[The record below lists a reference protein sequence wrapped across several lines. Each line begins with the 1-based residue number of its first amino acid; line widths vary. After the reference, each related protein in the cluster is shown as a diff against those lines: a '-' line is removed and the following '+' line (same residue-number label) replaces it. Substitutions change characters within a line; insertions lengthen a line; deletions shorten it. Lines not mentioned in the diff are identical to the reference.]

1 MPTVLRK
8 EYEDDKYGILDVRVE
23 MHDGTQID
31 FEMQVAEFD
40 FWKKR
45 IVFYLSKMVTDQI
58 HKGDDYDKIQKCIH
72 VSILDFVHFPE
83 DNRCYRKI
91 TFCDTKT
98 GEIYTDVMEIHVLEL
113 GKLPPEDQN
122 EEGIIRWMRFL
133 NAKSRKELKEMAK
146 QAEYFGEAYEELDR
160 LSADEKK
167 RLEYE
172 TRLKYKRDKYA
183 QLHYATRIG
192 REEGERIGREE
203 GKSEMIRSMWKAG
216 VSEEQIA
223 SIAQK
228 TVEEVRKLC
237 K

>member
-8 EYEDDKYGILDVRVE
+8 EYEDDKYGILD
-23 MHDGTQID
+23 
-31 FEMQVAEFD
+31 
-40 FWKKR
+40 
-45 IVFYLSKMVTDQI
+45 
-58 HKGDDYDKIQKCIH
+58 
-72 VSILDFVHFPE
+72 
-83 DNRCYRKI
+83 RCYRKI

-98 GEIYTDVMEIHVLEL
+98 GEIYTDIMEIHVLEL

-133 NAKSRKELKEMAK
+133 NAKIRKELKEMAK
-146 QAEYFGEAYEELDR
+146 QDEYFGEAYEELER

-192 REEGERIGREE
+192 REEGQN
-203 GKSEMIRSMWKAG
+203 EMIRSMWKAG
-216 VSEEQIA
+216 ISEEQIA

>member
-1 MPTVLRK
+1 MSKRTGTKVQKNRTDDEFIMLPTVDFCFKELMRNEKVRKGIIAALLGVRPEEIKETRLLPTVLRK
-8 EYEDDKYGILDVRVE
+8 EYEDDKYGILD
-23 MHDGTQID
+23 
-31 FEMQVAEFD
+31 
-40 FWKKR
+40 
-45 IVFYLSKMVTDQI
+45 
-58 HKGDDYDKIQKCIH
+58 
-72 VSILDFVHFPE
+72 
-83 DNRCYRKI
+83 RCYRKI

-98 GEIYTDVMEIHVLEL
+98 GEIYTDIMEIHVLEL

-146 QAEYFGEAYEELDR
+146 QDEYFGEAYEELDR

-192 REEGERIGREE
+192 REEGAKQINELNKRLIELGRIDDLKR
-203 GKSEMIRSMWKAG
+203 
-216 VSEEQIA
+216 
-223 SIAQK
+223 
-228 TVEEVRKLC
+228 TVEDSDYQEQLLKEMKIIARYD
-237 K
+237 

>member
-1 MPTVLRK
+1 MSKRTGTKVQKNRTDDEFIILPTVDFCFKELMQNEKVRK
-8 EYEDDKYGILDVRVE
+8 GIIVALLGVR
-23 MHDGTQID
+23 
-31 FEMQVAEFD
+31 
-40 FWKKR
+40 
-45 IVFYLSKMVTDQI
+45 
-58 HKGDDYDKIQKCIH
+58 
-72 VSILDFVHFPE
+72 
-83 DNRCYRKI
+83 
-91 TFCDTKT
+91 
-98 GEIYTDVMEIHVLEL
+98 
-113 GKLPPEDQN
+113 PEDQN

-146 QAEYFGEAYEELDR
+146 QDEYFGEAYEELDR

-203 GKSEMIRSMWKAG
+203 GQNEMIRSMWKAG
-216 VSEEQIA
+216 ISEEQIA